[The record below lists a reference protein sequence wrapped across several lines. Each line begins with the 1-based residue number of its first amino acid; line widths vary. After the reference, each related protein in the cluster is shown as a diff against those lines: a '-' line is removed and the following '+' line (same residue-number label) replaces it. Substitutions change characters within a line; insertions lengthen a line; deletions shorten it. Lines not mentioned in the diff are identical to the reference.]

1 MYAYDEM
8 YLDDAMDCLG
18 EAVDY
23 AANAC
28 SLPPDEFMELFIAS
42 GKAAEF
48 GAGVPRVVS
57 GRSGTELVMDIL
69 GEFWDDFE
77 APNPLEGPECSPEYW
92 SGWILAYYQWKKG
105 DSFES
110 ILKKLPMRDIL
121 QLYPVLHEAS
131 EEKFIDTADSIIRRK
146 TVSARLQQLRR
157 IGGYSQ
163 RLLSEKSGVNLRT
176 LQQYEIGAK
185 DINKASVT
193 TILSLTR
200 VLGCRPEDL
209 LEYGGMQQEN

>member
-1 MYAYDEM
+1 M
-8 YLDDAMDCLG
+8 
-18 EAVDY
+18 
-23 AANAC
+23 
-28 SLPPDEFMELFIAS
+28 
-42 GKAAEF
+42 
-48 GAGVPRVVS
+48 VS

-77 APNPLEGPECSPEYW
+77 APNPLEGPQCSPEYW
-92 SGWILAYYQWKKG
+92 SGWILAYYQWRKG

-146 TVSARLQQLRR
+146 TVSTRLQQLRR

-185 DINKASVT
+185 ISIKLRSRRFCHSRGCWDAGRRICWNTAECSRK
-193 TILSLTR
+193 IDSLPQGDTPCLTEKDTHGR
-200 VLGCRPEDL
+200 HRRHHRLHG
-209 LEYGGMQQEN
+209 

>member
-105 DSFES
+105 DSFE
-110 ILKKLPMRDIL
+110 
-121 QLYPVLHEAS
+121 
-131 EEKFIDTADSIIRRK
+131 
-146 TVSARLQQLRR
+146 
-157 IGGYSQ
+157 
-163 RLLSEKSGVNLRT
+163 
-176 LQQYEIGAK
+176 
-185 DINKASVT
+185 
-193 TILSLTR
+193 
-200 VLGCRPEDL
+200 
-209 LEYGGMQQEN
+209 

>member
-1 MYAYDEM
+1 M
-8 YLDDAMDCLG
+8 
-18 EAVDY
+18 
-23 AANAC
+23 
-28 SLPPDEFMELFIAS
+28 
-42 GKAAEF
+42 
-48 GAGVPRVVS
+48 
-57 GRSGTELVMDIL
+57 
-69 GEFWDDFE
+69 
-77 APNPLEGPECSPEYW
+77 
-92 SGWILAYYQWKKG
+92 
-105 DSFES
+105 
-110 ILKKLPMRDIL
+110 KKLPMRDIL

-146 TVSARLQQLRR
+146 TVSTRLQQLRR